1 MYYSVEYNQVFL
13 LSLFIHSRN
22 QWRLPDDYSLSV
34 IRNKNFKTYDFSELL
49 SEQRRREQNRESEL
63 SLPTFIPQFSAA
75 VAAVTFSKKTPQ
87 QNKKNKGVKFDS
99 QPCAH
104 LIFKTNKTKGAFRL
118 FAIGLSLKKIST
130 IRATLAWRFPLFT
143 QLRLLCVPACSLYRC
158 EHACSCT
165 LCRLEFF
172 SGVMKWSWLCLQV
185 FQEEYSVFFLNQ
197 GGSLVAIRHTP
208 LPIRHIW

>member
-1 MYYSVEYNQVFL
+1 MTLVSYYLNKEEENKTGNLSFHCQLLFL
-13 LSLFIHSRN
+13 SF
-22 QWRLPDDYSLSV
+22 Q
-34 IRNKNFKTYDFSELL
+34 LL
-49 SEQRRREQNRESEL
+49 LLQSHFQ
-63 SLPTFIPQFSAA
+63 
-75 VAAVTFSKKTPQ
+75 KTPL

-99 QPCAH
+99 QPCAY